1 MTMTT
6 DVKKPLIDLSDI
18 RKEYLMGSELLQ
30 ALGGV
35 SLSINQGEYVAIMG
49 TSGSGKSTLMNV
61 VGCLD
66 KPTSG
71 KYLLEGQ
78 EVQTL
83 GDDELAIVRN
93 STIGFIFQQF
103 NLLPQLSALENVMLP
118 LTYAGI
124 KKSER
129 LERAKECLQLVG
141 LGERMHHRPNQ
152 LSGGQQQRV
161 SIARALANNPRLL
174 LADEPTGALDSN
186 TAADIMRLI
195 NALVES
201 GVTVVIV
208 THDAEVASHARRVIH
223 IKDGHIIK
231 DTGVTEEGADSACA
245 PQTEGV
251 SLQQTQSHVET
262 APLSAVPNCTNNSF
276 APSCSD

>member
-1 MTMTT
+1 MSKT
-6 DVKKPLIDLSDI
+6 PLIQLEAI
-18 RKEYLMGSELLQ
+18 RKEYRMGSELLH

-35 SLSINQGEYVAIMG
+35 DVSIQQGEYVAIMG

-71 KYLLEGQ
+71 RYLLEGQ
-78 EVQTL
+78 EVQSL
-83 GDDELAIVRN
+83 DDDSLAGVRN
-93 STIGFIFQQF
+93 ATIGFIFQQF

-118 LTYAGI
+118 LTYAGM
-124 KKSER
+124 KKAER
-129 LERAKECLQLVG
+129 LERAKECLTLVG
-141 LGERMHHRPNQ
+141 LGDRMHHRPTQ

-161 SIARALANNPRLL
+161 SIARALANKPRLL

-208 THDAEVASHARRVIH
+208 THDAEVASHARRIIT
-223 IKDGHIIK
+223 IKDGHITSDK
-231 DTGVTEEGADSACA
+231 TSDRGSCAASTE
-245 PQTEGV
+245 QV
-251 SLQQTQSHVET
+251 SLQSGSH
-262 APLSAVPNCTNNSF
+262 APDNMPTVPDCTSNSF
-276 APSCSD
+276 VPSYSD